1 MYPCKF
7 LESRKIQGYITFQKG
22 LQWRTHTGGMIHTDS
37 NIRHFNIHVFRHTL
51 FKYTLVVFLHYFNI
65 TGIWVYSIKIYKYPN
80 LKIFRY
86 TAVCIQS
93 FKAWRDCCLQV
104 TIFMRWKEALMQLE
118 EILWQWTFY
127 NSRLMSVVPIDA
139 GAIASTSI
147 PQGAASHNITLYL
160 LLILYCM
167 YTHSTR
173 GPQATAADKLLL
185 SEKLLNGC
193 LSHQSKKT
201 FR

>member
-86 TAVCIQS
+86 SAVCIQTHIYS
-93 FKAWRDCCLQV
+93 GITYIPTQNIQTYSMCNRVNWRSDGRNFVDGRAKLGIQV
-104 TIFMRWKEALMQLE
+104 
-118 EILWQWTFY
+118 
-127 NSRLMSVVPIDA
+127 RL
-139 GAIASTSI
+139 G
-147 PQGAASHNITLYL
+147 
-160 LLILYCM
+160 
-167 YTHSTR
+167 
-173 GPQATAADKLLL
+173 
-185 SEKLLNGC
+185 
-193 LSHQSKKT
+193 
-201 FR
+201 